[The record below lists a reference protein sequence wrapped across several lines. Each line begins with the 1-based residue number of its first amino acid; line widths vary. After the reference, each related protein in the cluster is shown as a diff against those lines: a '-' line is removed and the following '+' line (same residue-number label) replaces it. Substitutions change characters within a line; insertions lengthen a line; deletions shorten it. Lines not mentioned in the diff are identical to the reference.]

1 MTDRVEYALPFGSLA
16 CLAHALF
23 VRRQLG
29 AIFDYHRQAMA
40 EVFGLPA
47 ARTEHP

>member
-1 MTDRVEYALPFGSLA
+1 VTDRVEYALPFGSLA
-16 CLAHALF
+16 RRAHALL

-29 AIFDYHRQAMA
+29 AIFDYRRQAMA
-40 EVFGLPA
+40 EVFGLPV